1 MLNSNLYVSIE
12 NTILYLGKRIVMNFV
27 IKNVKCST
35 SWHQKIWD
43 DNNELLI
50 AYTVSHNV
58 QRNFLKRIQINL
70 TIYLSNWKWNKSI
83 RSWNNYF
90 CFGWLI
96 KKTIFM
102 NVSVVKLV
110 STASWKD
117 HSFLSHSQEMKLSF
131 LLYFSPTHMGIYTFW
146 IRYFL

>member
-1 MLNSNLYVSIE
+1 MLHSNLYVSIE

-70 TIYLSNWKWNKSI
+70 TIYLSNWKWNKSF
-83 RSWNNYF
+83 RMAN
-90 CFGWLI
+90 